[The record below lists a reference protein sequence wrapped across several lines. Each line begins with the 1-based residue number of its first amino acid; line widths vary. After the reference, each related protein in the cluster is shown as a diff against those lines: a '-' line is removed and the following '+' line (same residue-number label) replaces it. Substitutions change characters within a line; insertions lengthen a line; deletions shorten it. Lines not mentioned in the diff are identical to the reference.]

1 MHQISPVCF
10 WQDDGQD
17 EHDAETVRGGPNK
30 ELSLA
35 QARRNFAQLG
45 ASAARYLDHVRPPDD
60 AEHPLK

>member
-1 MHQISPVCF
+1 VWPAPDLPGLL
-10 WQDDGQD
+10 WQD

-35 QARRNFAQLG
+35 QARRNVAQLRV
-45 ASAARYLDHVRPPDD
+45 SAAQHLDNVRYLDD